1 MKKPAN
7 YRLIV
12 EVDAPWVPPGCNEHE
27 VWMSALSDCAMAIR
41 RHVDGATNVT
51 AEYDYICS
59 HCGCEWEDPAE
70 CCDRSIEES
79 DAAKAATQ

>member
-12 EVDAPWVPPGCNEHE
+12 EVEAPWVPPTRNAHDE
-27 VWMSALSDCAMAIR
+27 WMSALSGYATAIR
-41 RHVDGATNVT
+41 RHVDGVVNVY
-51 AEYDYICS
+51 AKHDYICS

-79 DAAKAATQ
+79 DAAKAATP